1 MADTLPSVSTDQVAA
16 FVELADHKS
25 LRAAAA
31 GLHITEQGLRNRL
44 IALEAQLKVP
54 LYHKQRGPRRR
65 SPLTPQGELFLP
77 QARAFL
83 ETARRLGASASA
95 GGPQEVHVAATQYL
109 TLYAMLDAI
118 SRFHRAFPAIRVR
131 LSTRTE
137 RDIEDALLRDPDL
150 AFGVAAP
157 YEGGSGL
164 EYRHLFSL
172 DWGLIAPPGH
182 ALLRKRGLALADL
195 VGVPLI
201 VFERG
206 STGRQHV
213 LDAFHGLGLSPRV
226 DMEATTTGIVVKMVE
241 AGLGVSLVP
250 LMPNGAVT
258 RGVKVGVRK
267 LPGQIRPIH
276 SGILVRSGET
286 PPPAAEA
293 FIRFLHPVEA
303 PTSVPS
309 GRTSRPS

>member
-1 MADTLPSVSTDQVAA
+1 MADAIPSVSTDQVVAL
-16 FVELADHKS
+16 VELARAGS

-44 IALEAQLKVP
+44 IALEGQLKLP

-65 SPLTPQGELFLP
+65 GPLTPQGEQFLP
-77 QARAFL
+77 LAKAFL
-83 ETARRLGASASA
+83 DSARRLGQV
-95 GGPQEVHVAATQYL
+95 GGGGGAQEVHVAATQYL
-109 TLYAMLDAI
+109 TLYAMLDAVR
-118 SRFHRAFPAIRVR
+118 RFHRAYPSIRVR

-157 YEGGSGL
+157 YEGASGL

-172 DWGLIAPPGH
+172 DWGLITPPAH
-182 ALLRKRGLALADL
+182 PLLKARAVALADL
-195 VGVPLI
+195 VDVPLI

-213 LDAFHGLGLSPRV
+213 LNAFHKQGLSPRI
-226 DMEATTTGIVVKMVE
+226 DMEATTTTVVVKMVE

-250 LMPNGAVT
+250 LMPTGEVT
-258 RGVKVGVRK
+258 RGVAVGVRT
-267 LPGQIRPIH
+267 LPAKTIEPID
-276 SGILVRSGET
+276 SGILIRRGEA
-286 PPPAAEA
+286 PQPAAEA
-293 FIRFLHPVEA
+293 FIRFLLP
-303 PTSVPS
+303 PGS
-309 GRTSRPS
+309 GAN

>member
-1 MADTLPSVSTDQVAA
+1 METRVAEPIPSISTHQVEAL
-16 FVELADHKS
+16 VELARAGS

-44 IALEAQLKVP
+44 VALEAELKVS

-65 SPLTPQGELFLP
+65 SPLTPHGEQFLP
-77 QARAFL
+77 HAMAFV
-83 ETARRLGASASA
+83 ERARRLGGVFGSN
-95 GGPQEVHVAATQYL
+95 GGSQEVHVAATQYL
-109 TLYAMLDAI
+109 TLYAMLDSI
-118 SRFHRAFPAIRVR
+118 RKFHRAFPAIRVR

-137 RDIEDALLRDPDL
+137 RDIENALLRDPDL

-157 YEGGSGL
+157 YEWGSGL

-172 DWGLIAPPGH
+172 DWGLITPPGH
-182 ALLRKRGLALADL
+182 NLLQKRGLTLKDL
-195 VGVPLI
+195 VDVPLI

-213 LDAFHGLGLSPRV
+213 LDEFHKLGLSPRI

-258 RGVKVGVRK
+258 RGVKVGARR
-267 LPGQIRPIH
+267 LPGQIDPIS
-276 SGILVRSGET
+276 SGILIRRGET

-293 FIRFLHPVEA
+293 FIRFLQPPAE
-303 PTSVPS
+303 
-309 GRTSRPS
+309 

>member
-1 MADTLPSVSTDQVAA
+1 MPEPFPSITPDQIAA
-16 FVELADHKS
+16 LVELARAGS
-25 LRAAAA
+25 LRAAADE
-31 GLHITEQGLRNRL
+31 LSITEQGVRNRL
-44 IALEAQLKVP
+44 VALEAQLRVS

-65 SPLTPQGELFLP
+65 SPLTPQGEQLLPHAISFLD
-77 QARAFL
+77 R
-83 ETARRLGASASA
+83 ARRLA
-95 GGPQEVHVAATQYL
+95 GIFGGSEGPHAVHVAATQYL
-109 TLYAMLDAI
+109 TLYAMLD
-118 SRFHRAFPAIRVR
+118 SVRRFHRTFPDIRVR

-172 DWGLIAPPGH
+172 DWGFIAPSGNR
-182 ALLRKRGLALADL
+182 LLRKRDLTLADL
-195 VGVPLI
+195 VDVPLI

-213 LDAFHGLGLSPRV
+213 LNAFYRRGLSPRI

-250 LMPNGAVT
+250 LMPNGSVT

-267 LPGQIRPIH
+267 LPGQIEPID
-276 SGILVRSGET
+276 SGILIRRGET
-286 PPPAAEA
+286 PHPAAEA
-293 FIRFLHPVEA
+293 FMRFLQP
-303 PTSVPS
+303 
-309 GRTSRPS
+309 G

>member
-1 MADTLPSVSTDQVAA
+1 MADAIPSVSTDQVAA
-16 FVELADHKS
+16 LVELARAGS

-44 IALEAQLKVP
+44 IALEAQLKAP

-65 SPLTPQGELFLP
+65 SPLTPQGEQFLP
-77 QARAFL
+77 QARSFL
-83 ETARRLGASASA
+83 ESARRLGGSVGGDA
-95 GGPQEVHVAATQYL
+95 GPQEVHVAATQYL
-109 TLYAMLDAI
+109 TLYAMLDAVR
-118 SRFHRAFPAIRVR
+118 RFHRAFPAIRVR
-131 LSTRTE
+131 LSSRTE

-157 YEGGSGL
+157 YEGGTGL

-182 ALLRKRGLALADL
+182 PLLKKRGLALSDV

-250 LMPNGAVT
+250 LMPGGAVT

-276 SGILVRSGET
+276 SGILIRRGET

-293 FIRFLHPVEA
+293 FIRFL
-303 PTSVPS
+303 
-309 GRTSRPS
+309 RPRDANPPAG